1 MKQYSKGW
9 PICWWMRCT
18 GSFARKYEL
27 RAIDRPRWRGYYRAN
42 DPFWT
47 EALDRYL
54 KLRQSGTRELTVDLD
69 RLENLIF
76 DGDGPAYK
84 AMDAMVSVREH
95 EGYEG
100 FRGAPR
106 IVCALLELVGH
117 PRGNR

>member
-1 MKQYSKGW
+1 MKAVVQREQPNNREYH
-9 PICWWMRCT
+9 
-18 GSFARKYEL
+18 
-27 RAIDRPRWRGYYRAN
+27 RAN

-54 KLRQSGTRELTVDLD
+54 KLRECGTRELTIDLN

-106 IVCALLELVGH
+106 IVCALLELLAH
-117 PRGNR
+117 PRGNRPTRS